1 MCYVVDVKIGK
12 EPGVLGYCCKMN
24 VGSGVVLAPPAKRD
38 VINISC
44 LILTEVLHGI
54 VVRGCILEC
63 NYTFSC
69 LTWLEGNEG

>member
-38 VINISC
+38 VICNQQQLFEINRGIAWDSC
-44 LILTEVLHGI
+44 QGMHI
-54 VVRGCILEC
+54 RM
-63 NYTFSC
+63 
-69 LTWLEGNEG
+69 